1 MVYVVA
7 ATVFALIALVCV
19 LIAARQRD
27 ILAKTLD
34 ELDRLREERQVII
47 DFLHRS
53 ADDIGSGANR
63 EKIYKRTVRATALS
77 CGAMSACVY
86 EKTADGKLVAKAC
99 EGLFPPQTK
108 KIGRRKNGELRA
120 KYIEDALMA
129 ETIEPNEGI
138 LGEVAASGRGVLIK
152 DALKD
157 PRIIKHDDESLKI
170 RSFMAVPLI
179 FRGQLSGVLAVAN
192 PISGRAFTDTEFSL
206 AKSLGEQC
214 ALALQ
219 NAEAVS
225 ALLMRNKL
233 EFDLRLASSIQRYLL
248 PENLPQTES
257 LEFAVKYLPQQLI
270 GGDFYDFFKLPH
282 GKIGVVIGDVSGKGI
297 PAAILMALC
306 QTKLRYIAMSGKSP
320 AQTLCLLNS
329 EMVHAMRSDMFITI
343 IYLVIDP
350 KSGEARFARAGH
362 EPPLLARADSDEA
375 AQPLKSSGMA
385 LGMVSE
391 ELFDEVME
399 DASFKM
405 NSGDVLVLY
414 TDGLTEAANP
424 EGGEFTA
431 KKLAQTISTLCSRN
445 ANDLNDEIIKSVEAF
460 MGPGNKYG
468 DDLTLLTVKKI

>member
-1 MVYVVA
+1 MAYVVV
-7 ATVFALIALVCV
+7 ATVLALIALVCV
-19 LIAARQRD
+19 LIAAKQRD

-108 KIGRRKNGELRA
+108 KIGRHKNSELRA

-320 AQTLCLLNS
+320 AKTLCLLNS

-375 AQPLKSSGMA
+375 ALPLKSSGMA

-431 KKLAQTISTLCSRN
+431 KKLAQTISTLRSRN

>member
-19 LIAARQRD
+19 LIAAKQRE

-120 KYIEDALMA
+120 KYIEDALIA

-138 LGEVAASGRGVLIK
+138 LGEVAASGRSVLIK

-170 RSFMAVPLI
+170 RSFMVVPLI

-248 PENLPQTES
+248 PENLPQTAS

-350 KSGEARFARAGH
+350 ESGEAKFARAGH

-431 KKLAQTISTLCSRN
+431 KKLAQTISTLRSRN
-445 ANDLNDEIIKSVEAF
+445 ANDLNDEIIKSVESF

>member
-1 MVYVVA
+1 MAYVVV
-7 ATVFALIALVCV
+7 ATVLALIALVCV
-19 LIAARQRD
+19 LSAAKQRD

-431 KKLAQTISTLCSRN
+431 KKLAQTISTLRSRN

>member
-1 MVYVVA
+1 MAYVVV
-7 ATVFALIALVCV
+7 ATVLALIALVCV
-19 LIAARQRD
+19 LIAAKQRD

-108 KIGRRKNGELRA
+108 KIGRHKNSELRA

-375 AQPLKSSGMA
+375 AQPIKSSGMA

-431 KKLAQTISTLCSRN
+431 KKLAQTISTLRSRN

>member
-108 KIGRRKNGELRA
+108 KIGRRKSGELRA

-362 EPPLLARADSDEA
+362 EPPLLARTDFDEA

-431 KKLAQTISTLCSRN
+431 KKLAQTISTLRSRN

>member
-19 LIAARQRD
+19 LIAAKQRD

-99 EGLFPPQTK
+99 EGLFPPQAK

-120 KYIEDALMA
+120 KYIENALIA

-170 RSFMAVPLI
+170 RSFMVVPLI

-248 PENLPQTES
+248 PENLPQTDS

-350 KSGEARFARAGH
+350 ESGEAKFARAGH

-445 ANDLNDEIIKSVEAF
+445 ANDLNDEIIKSVESF

>member
-1 MVYVVA
+1 MAYVVV
-7 ATVFALIALVCV
+7 ATVLALIALVCV
-19 LIAARQRD
+19 LIAAKQRD

-138 LGEVAASGRGVLIK
+138 LGDVAASGRGVLIK

-362 EPPLLARADSDEA
+362 EPPLLARADSEEA

-431 KKLAQTISTLCSRN
+431 KKLAQTISTLRSRN

>member
-1 MVYVVA
+1 MAYVVV
-7 ATVFALIALVCV
+7 ATVLALIALVCV
-19 LIAARQRD
+19 LIAAKQRD

-108 KIGRRKNGELRA
+108 KIGKRKNGELRA

-431 KKLAQTISTLCSRN
+431 KKLAQTISTLRSRN

>member
-1 MVYVVA
+1 MAYVVV
-7 ATVFALIALVCV
+7 ATVLALIALVCV
-19 LIAARQRD
+19 LIAAKQRD

-350 KSGEARFARAGH
+350 KSGESRFARAGH

-431 KKLAQTISTLCSRN
+431 KKLAQTISTLRSRN

>member
-1 MVYVVA
+1 MAYVVV
-7 ATVFALIALVCV
+7 ATVLALIALVCV
-19 LIAARQRD
+19 LIAAKQRD

-108 KIGRRKNGELRA
+108 KIGRHKNSELRA

-248 PENLPQTES
+248 PENLPQTKS

-431 KKLAQTISTLCSRN
+431 KKLAQTISTLRSRN

>member
-1 MVYVVA
+1 MAYVVV

-108 KIGRRKNGELRA
+108 KIGRRKSGELRA

-343 IYLVIDP
+343 IYLIIDP
-350 KSGEARFARAGH
+350 ESGEAKFARAGH

-431 KKLAQTISTLCSRN
+431 KKLAQTISTLRSRN

>member
-7 ATVFALIALVCV
+7 ATVFALIALVCA
-19 LIAARQRD
+19 LIAAKQRD

-120 KYIEDALMA
+120 KYIEDALIA

-170 RSFMAVPLI
+170 RSFMVVPLI

-248 PENLPQTES
+248 PENLPQTDS

-350 KSGEARFARAGH
+350 KSGEAKFARAGH
-362 EPPLLARADSDEA
+362 EPPLLARADSGEA
-375 AQPLKSSGMA
+375 AQSLKSSGMA

-431 KKLAQTISTLCSRN
+431 KKLAQTISTLRSRN
-445 ANDLNDEIIKSVEAF
+445 ANDLNDEIIKSVESF

>member
-19 LIAARQRD
+19 LIAAKQRD

-99 EGLFPPQTK
+99 EGLFPPQAK

-120 KYIEDALMA
+120 KYIEDALIA

-431 KKLAQTISTLCSRN
+431 KKLAQTISTLRSRN

>member
-19 LIAARQRD
+19 LIAAKQRD

-86 EKTADGKLVAKAC
+86 EKKADGKIVATAC

-108 KIGRRKNGELRA
+108 RIGRRKNGELRA
-120 KYIEDALMA
+120 KYIEDALIA

-170 RSFMAVPLI
+170 RSFMVVPLI

-248 PENLPQTES
+248 PENLPQTDS

-350 KSGEARFARAGH
+350 ESGEAKFARAGH

-424 EGGEFTA
+424 EGGEKKK
-431 KKLAQTISTLCSRN
+431 KKLAQTISTLRSRN
-445 ANDLNDEIIKSVEAF
+445 ANDLNDEIIKSVESF

>member
-19 LIAARQRD
+19 LIAAKQRE

-120 KYIEDALMA
+120 KYIEDALIA

-138 LGEVAASGRGVLIK
+138 LGEVAASGRSVLIK

-170 RSFMAVPLI
+170 RSFMVVPLI

-248 PENLPQTES
+248 PENLPQTAS

-350 KSGEARFARAGH
+350 KSGEAKFARAGH

-431 KKLAQTISTLCSRN
+431 KKLAQTISTLRSRN
-445 ANDLNDEIIKSVEAF
+445 ANDLNDEIIKSVESF

>member
-19 LIAARQRD
+19 LIAAKQRD

-120 KYIEDALMA
+120 KYIEDALIA

-138 LGEVAASGRGVLIK
+138 LGEVAASGRSVLIK

-170 RSFMAVPLI
+170 RSFMVVPLI

-248 PENLPQTES
+248 PENLPQTDS

-270 GGDFYDFFKLPH
+270 GGDFYDFFNLPPV
-282 GKIGVVIGDVSGKGI
+282 KIGAAIGDVSGKGI

-431 KKLAQTISTLCSRN
+431 KKLAQTISTLRSRN
-445 ANDLNDEIIKSVEAF
+445 ANDLNDEIIKSVESF

>member
-1 MVYVVA
+1 MAYVVV
-7 ATVFALIALVCV
+7 ATVLALIALVCV
-19 LIAARQRD
+19 LIAAKQRD

-431 KKLAQTISTLCSRN
+431 KKLAQTISTLRSRN
-445 ANDLNDEIIKSVEAF
+445 ANDLNDEIIKTVEAF
-460 MGPGNKYG
+460 MGRGNK
-468 DDLTLLTVKKI
+468 

>member
-1 MVYVVA
+1 MAYVVV
-7 ATVFALIALVCV
+7 ATVLALIALVCV
-19 LIAARQRD
+19 LIAAKQRD

-53 ADDIGSGANR
+53 ADDIGSGSNR

-129 ETIEPNEGI
+129 ETIEPNEGF

-431 KKLAQTISTLCSRN
+431 KKLAQTISTLRSRN

-468 DDLTLLTVKKI
+468 DDLTLLTVKRI

>member
-19 LIAARQRD
+19 LIAAKQRD

-120 KYIEDALMA
+120 KYIEDALIA

-138 LGEVAASGRGVLIK
+138 LGEVAASGRSVLIK

-170 RSFMAVPLI
+170 RSFMVVPLI

-248 PENLPQTES
+248 PENLPQTDS

-297 PAAILMALC
+297 HAAILMALC

-431 KKLAQTISTLCSRN
+431 KKLAQTISTLRSRN
-445 ANDLNDEIIKSVEAF
+445 ANDLNDEIIKSVESF

>member
-19 LIAARQRD
+19 LIAAKQRD

-120 KYIEDALMA
+120 KYIEDALIA

-157 PRIIKHDDESLKI
+157 PRVIKHDDESLKI
-170 RSFMAVPLI
+170 RSFMVVPLI

-248 PENLPQTES
+248 PENLPQTDS

-350 KSGEARFARAGH
+350 KSGEAKFARAGH
-362 EPPLLARADSDEA
+362 EPPLLARADSGEA

-431 KKLAQTISTLCSRN
+431 KKLAQTISTLRSRN
-445 ANDLNDEIIKSVEAF
+445 ANDLNDEIIKSVESF

>member
-1 MVYVVA
+1 MAYVVV
-7 ATVFALIALVCV
+7 ATVLALIALVCV
-19 LIAARQRD
+19 MIAAKQRD

-431 KKLAQTISTLCSRN
+431 KKLAQTISTLRSRN

>member
-1 MVYVVA
+1 MAYVVV
-7 ATVFALIALVCV
+7 ATVLALIALVCV
-19 LIAARQRD
+19 LIAAKQRD

-53 ADDIGSGANR
+53 ADDIGSGSNR

>member
-1 MVYVVA
+1 MAYVVV
-7 ATVFALIALVCV
+7 ATVLALIALVCV
-19 LIAARQRD
+19 LIAAKQRD

-248 PENLPQTES
+248 PENLPQTEN

-320 AQTLCLLNS
+320 AKTLCLLNS

-431 KKLAQTISTLCSRN
+431 KKLAQTISTLRSRN

>member
-1 MVYVVA
+1 MAYVVV
-7 ATVFALIALVCV
+7 ATVLALIALVCV
-19 LIAARQRD
+19 LIAAKQRD

-248 PENLPQTES
+248 PENLPHTES

>member
-19 LIAARQRD
+19 LIAAKQRE

-108 KIGRRKNGELRA
+108 RIGRRKNGELRA
-120 KYIEDALMA
+120 KYIEDALIA

-138 LGEVAASGRGVLIK
+138 LGEVAASGRSVLIK

-170 RSFMAVPLI
+170 RSFMVVPLI

-248 PENLPQTES
+248 PENLPQTDS

-431 KKLAQTISTLCSRN
+431 KKLAQTISTLRSRN
-445 ANDLNDEIIKSVEAF
+445 ANDLNDEIIKSVESF

>member
-19 LIAARQRD
+19 LIAAKQRD

-120 KYIEDALMA
+120 KYIEDALIA

-138 LGEVAASGRGVLIK
+138 LGEVAASGRSVLIK

-170 RSFMAVPLI
+170 RSFMVVPLI

-248 PENLPQTES
+248 PENLPQTDS

-270 GGDFYDFFKLPH
+270 GGDFYDFFKLPN

-350 KSGEARFARAGH
+350 KSGEAKFARAGH

-414 TDGLTEAANP
+414 TDGLTEAVNP

-431 KKLAQTISTLCSRN
+431 KKLAQTISTLRSRN
-445 ANDLNDEIIKSVEAF
+445 ANDLNDEIIKSVESF

>member
-19 LIAARQRD
+19 LIAAKQRD

-108 KIGRRKNGELRA
+108 KIGRRKNGELSA
-120 KYIEDALMA
+120 KYIEDALIA

-138 LGEVAASGRGVLIK
+138 LGEVAASGRSVLIK

-170 RSFMAVPLI
+170 RSFMVVPLI

-225 ALLMRNKL
+225 AMLMRNKL

-248 PENLPQTES
+248 PENLPQTDS

-431 KKLAQTISTLCSRN
+431 KKLAQTISTLRSRN
-445 ANDLNDEIIKSVEAF
+445 ANDLNDEIIKSVESF

>member
-1 MVYVVA
+1 MAYVVV
-7 ATVFALIALVCV
+7 ATVLALIALVCV
-19 LIAARQRD
+19 LIAAKQRD

-108 KIGRRKNGELRA
+108 KIGRRKSGELRA

-375 AQPLKSSGMA
+375 AQPLKSRGMA

-431 KKLAQTISTLCSRN
+431 KKLAQTISTLRSRN

>member
-19 LIAARQRD
+19 LIAAKQRD

-108 KIGRRKNGELRA
+108 RIGRRKNGELRA
-120 KYIEDALMA
+120 KYIEDALIA

-138 LGEVAASGRGVLIK
+138 LGEVAASGRSVLIK

-170 RSFMAVPLI
+170 RSFMVVPLI

-248 PENLPQTES
+248 PENLPQTDS

-350 KSGEARFARAGH
+350 ESGEARFARAGH
-362 EPPLLARADSDEA
+362 ELPLLARADSDEA

-431 KKLAQTISTLCSRN
+431 KKLAQTISTLRSRN
-445 ANDLNDEIIKSVEAF
+445 ANDLNDEIIKSVESF

>member
-1 MVYVVA
+1 MAYVVV
-7 ATVFALIALVCV
+7 ATVLALIALVCV
-19 LIAARQRD
+19 LIAAKQRD

-108 KIGRRKNGELRA
+108 KIGRHKNSELRA

-375 AQPLKSSGMA
+375 ALPLKSSGMA

-431 KKLAQTISTLCSRN
+431 KKLAQTISTLRSRN

>member
-19 LIAARQRD
+19 LIAAKQRD

-108 KIGRRKNGELRA
+108 RIGRRKNGELRA
-120 KYIEDALMA
+120 KYIEDALIA

-170 RSFMAVPLI
+170 RSFMVVPLI

-248 PENLPQTES
+248 PENLPQTDS

-350 KSGEARFARAGH
+350 KSGEAKFARAGH

-431 KKLAQTISTLCSRN
+431 KKLAQTISTLRSRN
-445 ANDLNDEIIKSVEAF
+445 ANDLNDEIIKSVESF

-468 DDLTLLTVKKI
+468 DDLTLLTIKKI

>member
-1 MVYVVA
+1 MAYVVV
-7 ATVFALIALVCV
+7 ATVLALIALVCV
-19 LIAARQRD
+19 LIAAKQRD

-53 ADDIGSGANR
+53 ADDIGSGSNR

-86 EKTADGKLVAKAC
+86 EKTADGNLVAKAC

-431 KKLAQTISTLCSRN
+431 KKLAQTISTLRSRN

>member
-19 LIAARQRD
+19 LIAAKQRE

-120 KYIEDALMA
+120 KYIEDALIA

-138 LGEVAASGRGVLIK
+138 LGEVAASGRSVLIK

-170 RSFMAVPLI
+170 RSFMVVPLI

-248 PENLPQTES
+248 PENLPQTDS

-329 EMVHAMRSDMFITI
+329 EMVHAMRSDMFISI

-350 KSGEARFARAGH
+350 KSGEAKFARAGH

-431 KKLAQTISTLCSRN
+431 KKLAQTISTLRSRN
-445 ANDLNDEIIKSVEAF
+445 ANDLNDEIIKSVESF

>member
-1 MVYVVA
+1 MAYVVV
-7 ATVFALIALVCV
+7 ATVLALIALVCV
-19 LIAARQRD
+19 LIAAKQRD

-170 RSFMAVPLI
+170 RSFMVVPLI

-431 KKLAQTISTLCSRN
+431 KKLAQTISTLRSRN

-468 DDLTLLTVKKI
+468 DDLTLLTVKRI